1 MLVFM
6 LSLLSCDIASQCY
19 VTFYQ
24 QCLHI
29 IFINNYTLTRTISL
43 PKVFSFLLK
52 SFCFI
57 ISSACSYSW
66 ELSLTLILACGVR
79 ACVCVMQVCC
89 MYCVCVLGVLCVCVG
104 CTVCLHV
111 CVS

>member
-6 LSLLSCDIASQCY
+6 LSLLSHDIASHGVSHKQCY

-29 IFINNYTLTRTISL
+29 IIINNYTFTTTISL
-43 PKVFSFLLK
+43 SKVFSFLLK

-57 ISSACSYSW
+57 ISSACSYSS

-79 ACVCVMQVCC
+79 ACVCV
-89 MYCVCVLGVLCVCVG
+89 
-104 CTVCLHV
+104 
-111 CVS
+111 